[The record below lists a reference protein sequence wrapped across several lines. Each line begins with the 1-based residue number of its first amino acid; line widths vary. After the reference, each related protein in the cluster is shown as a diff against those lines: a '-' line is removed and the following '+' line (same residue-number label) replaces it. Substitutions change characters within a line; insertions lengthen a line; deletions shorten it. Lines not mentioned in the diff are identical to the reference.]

1 MNAMIKGNKGRTP
14 LALQKRYGANN
25 LDAWTPEFW
34 ANMSLSIATEKFFAP
49 GLVHRDFE
57 NEVAV
62 KGDKVKTRRP
72 NEFNVN
78 NKTDDTDVTIQDL
91 TATNVDVNLD
101 QHLEVTFKIR
111 DEEWSKGLPQ
121 LIETHMKPAVDALSR
136 RADKIIFGQWPQFLV
151 NGIGNMGGGTSSNIK
166 EYLVYLGQRMNDTK
180 APDAGRNLILNNWA
194 QSLIL
199 LPELAVSAD
208 KRGDTQGYKDAMI
221 GRLLGFDCM
230 RSNNMATVLQGNTVV
245 GPAAINLAAGYG
257 VGSTTFVIDNNA
269 GDVFTDGMWITIDGL
284 PNIVVSST
292 TTALVV
298 RFPLTRFVANDAVIV
313 GYTPGAVNF
322 ASGYSAGYHNTIVVN
337 TFTVA
342 PQVGQAVTF
351 GTGTPSTTPI
361 YTIMEVS
368 GLVGIKLD
376 RPLEAGVAHTDAVN
390 ISPAGG
396 ASLAFQ
402 KNAIAFVQRPL
413 NLPPSNLGVR
423 AAVASANNMSIR
435 VLMQYFMT
443 GQYTLVTMDMLA
455 GVKVLDTNYGAVL
468 LT

>member
-1 MNAMIKGNKGRTP
+1 MNALIHGNKVRTHN
-14 LALQKRYGANN
+14 ALTKRYGANS

-57 NEVAV
+57 NIVAA

-72 NEFNVN
+72 NEFDVN
-78 NKTDDTDVTIQDL
+78 TKTDDTDVTVQDL

-121 LIETHMKPAVDALSR
+121 LIETHMRPAVDALSR
-136 RADKIIFGQWPQFLV
+136 RADKIIFGQYPQFLA
-151 NGIGNMGGGTSSNIK
+151 NGIGNLGGGTSANIK

-180 APDAGRNLILNNWA
+180 APDDGRNLVLNNFA
-194 QSLIL
+194 KSLIL

-230 RSNNMATVLQGNTVV
+230 RSNNMSNILQGNTIES
-245 GPAAINLAAGYG
+245 GPLVNMAAGAPIG
-257 VGSTTFVIDNNA
+257 TTTFVIDNN
-269 GDVFTDGMWITIDGL
+269 GSDIFEDGEWITIDGL

-292 TTALVV
+292 ATALVV
-298 RFPLTRFVANDAVIV
+298 RFPLTRFVADNAVIV
-313 GYTPGAVNF
+313 GYVAGAVNLV
-322 ASGYSAGYHNTIVVN
+322 AGYSAGYHGNIVVD

-342 PQVGQAVTF
+342 PQVGQPVTF
-351 GTGTPSTTPI
+351 GTGSPSTTPI
-361 YTIMEVS
+361 YTIMKVS
-368 GLVGIKLD
+368 GLVGIALD
-376 RPLEAGVAHTDAVN
+376 RPLESAIVNDATVN
-390 ISPAGG
+390 LGPAGG
-396 ASLAFQ
+396 YSLAFQ

-413 NLPPSNLGVR
+413 NLPPAEMGVK
-423 AAVASANNMSIR
+423 AAVASANKMSIR

-443 GQYTLVTMDMLA
+443 GQYTLVTMDMLC